1 MASSQGPAQRVFTAG
16 RRLLGSLLA
25 TSETRLRLAVLEL
38 EEERARLVGMLLLA
52 GLALILLLL
61 GIAVLTTLV
70 IVAFW
75 DSYRLT
81 AIGVS
86 AGVLLGGGLL
96 LCLRVMQL
104 ARRRTLL
111 ASTLKHL
118 ATDRDLVE
126 RDRREG
132 HHAD

>member
-1 MASSQGPAQRVFTAG
+1 MASGQGPAQRVFIAAK
-16 RRLLGSLLA
+16 RLLGSLLA
-25 TSETRLRLAVLEL
+25 TGETRLRLAVLEL
-38 EEERARLVGMLLLA
+38 EEERARLVGLLLLA

-61 GIAVLTTLV
+61 GIGVLTTLV

-96 LCLRVMQL
+96 LCLRVRQL

-118 ATDRDLVE
+118 ATDRELVE
-126 RDRREG
+126 RDRRESDDG
-132 HHAD
+132 R